1 MSTTLQP
8 QPPSQGDLKERFFRY
23 FTHEV
28 TALDTQIEQLA
39 DKSVTGGER
48 SDGVDHCLAGIA
60 RLSRE
65 VKDASAYIP
74 AYDQR
79 TYAEAIKALND
90 KLGQARASFAPRPKF
105 SFKSTRKVATA
116 VSHHKNPSAISLEDA
131 AELASQARLKLPGA
145 SSSNASGNSSSGRGG
160 LLDTAASS
168 GTTTTN
174 SSAYAS
180 PAVHTPAET
189 EAGDDESRS
198 AAGAAGASKSTTAE
212 GEDAYVNR
220 NLSSH
225 ERSRTPVR
233 KPSFSGANSVT
244 ISGHTG
250 LHIILPESASHATS
264 SGTIANLRHCI
275 VDMSM
280 PTSTARAQQQQQQ
293 QQSGDSGSSGLA
305 SNEAQPA
312 AQAQGAA
319 PFAALT
325 LKNIKSS
332 LVVCG
337 RVSGAIHLTN
347 LAHSVV
353 VVSTRQFRMHEC
365 RDVAVYLACSSRPI
379 IEDCVDVRFAPCPS
393 LYSSP
398 PLSSSPPPT
407 SSSTDS
413 STPGTETHVNLWDQ
427 VDDFKWLKAEPSPNW
442 RALPPAERVA
452 DAVWRDLVPG
462 GPELGVDDIL
472 KAVGVV
478 PAKA

>member
-145 SSSNASGNSSSGRGG
+145 SSSNASGKSSSGRGG

-293 QQSGDSGSSGLA
+293 QSGDSGSSGLA

-365 RDVAVYLACSSRPI
+365 RGVAVYLACSSRPI

-393 LYSSP
+393 LYS
-398 PLSSSPPPT
+398 PPT
-407 SSSTDS
+407 STSTSTPSTDP
-413 STPGTETHVNLWDQ
+413 TPEAQPPPQQNLWDQ

>member
-1 MSTTLQP
+1 MTTLQT

-28 TALDTQIEQLA
+28 TALHTQIEQLA

-48 SDGVDHCLAGIA
+48 NDGVDHCLAGIA

-65 VKDASAYIP
+65 VKDAAAYIP

-79 TYAEAIKALND
+79 TYAEALKALNE
-90 KLGQARASFAPRPKF
+90 KLAQARASFAPRPKF
-105 SFKSTRKVATA
+105 SFKSSRKVATA
-116 VSHHKNPSAISLEDA
+116 VSHQKNPSAISLEDA

-145 SSSNASGNSSSGRGG
+145 ASNTALSSKTARG
-160 LLDTAASS
+160 LLDTTGSS
-168 GTTTTN
+168 GTTTTD
-174 SSAYAS
+174 SSAYGS

-189 EAGDDESRS
+189 DAGDDEDRHN
-198 AAGAAGASKSTTAE
+198 GAAGKPGSAE
-212 GEDAYVNR
+212 EEDAYVNR

-280 PTSTARAQQQQQQ
+280 PTSTTRAQQQQEKQQ
-293 QQSGDSGSSGLA
+293 QGPTTTTQSS
-305 SNEAQPA
+305 QA
-312 AQAQGAA
+312 AAAAPAA

-332 LVVCG
+332 LIVCG

-347 LAHSVV
+347 AAHSVV
-353 VVSTRQFRMHEC
+353 VVSSTRQFRMHEC
-365 RDVAVYLACSSRPI
+365 RNVAVYLACASRPI
-379 IEDCVDVRFAPCPS
+379 IEDCVDVSFAPCPS
-393 LYSSP
+393 IYAEA
-398 PLSSSPPPT
+398 SSSADA
-407 SSSTDS
+407 STKAKTDDAH
-413 STPGTETHVNLWDQ
+413 TTDHPLQAPANLWDQ
-427 VDDFKWLKAEPSPNW
+427 VDDFKWLKARAASPHW
-442 RALPPAERVA
+442 RALAPDERVA

-462 GPELGVDDIL
+462 GPELGLDDIL
-472 KAVGVV
+472 RAVGVGV
-478 PAKA
+478 GSGREMN

>member
-1 MSTTLQP
+1 MTTIQT

-28 TALDTQIEQLA
+28 TALQTQIEQLA

-48 SDGVDHCLAGIA
+48 NDGVDHCLAGIA

-65 VKDASAYIP
+65 VKDAAAYIP

-79 TYAEAIKALND
+79 TYAEAIKALNE
-90 KLGQARASFAPRPKF
+90 KLAQARASFAPRPKF
-105 SFKSTRKVATA
+105 SFKSTRKVASA

-131 AELASQARLKLPGA
+131 AELASQARLKLLGA
-145 SSSNASGNSSSGRGG
+145 SSNTSPSSKTARG
-160 LLDTAASS
+160 LLDTTGSS
-168 GTTTTN
+168 GTTTTD
-174 SSAYAS
+174 SSAYGS
-180 PAVHTPAET
+180 PA
-189 EAGDDESRS
+189 
-198 AAGAAGASKSTTAE
+198 
-212 GEDAYVNR
+212 
-220 NLSSH
+220 
-225 ERSRTPVR
+225 RSRTPVR

-280 PTSTARAQQQQQQ
+280 PTSTTRAQQQQQQ
-293 QQSGDSGSSGLA
+293 EQKQSSA
-305 SNEAQPA
+305 PTP
-312 AQAQGAA
+312 A

-332 LVVCG
+332 LIVCG

-353 VVSTRQFRMHEC
+353 VVSSTRQFRMHDC
-365 RDVAVYLACSSRPI
+365 RDVSVYLACSSRPI
-379 IEDCVDVRFAPCPS
+379 IEDCHDVRFAPCPS
-393 LYSSP
+393 MYADEGP
-398 PLSSSPPPT
+398 DDERPQ
-407 SSSTDS
+407 
-413 STPGTETHVNLWDQ
+413 NLWDQ
-427 VDDFKWLKAEPSPNW
+427 VDDFKWLKAGVASPHW
-442 RALPPAERVA
+442 RALRAADERVP

-472 KAVGVV
+472 RAVGIGGGSG
-478 PAKA
+478 KA

>member
-1 MSTTLQP
+1 MTTIQT

-28 TALDTQIEQLA
+28 TALQTQIEQLA

-48 SDGVDHCLAGIA
+48 NDGVDHCLAGIA

-65 VKDASAYIP
+65 VKDAAAYIP

-79 TYAEAIKALND
+79 TYAEAIKALNE
-90 KLGQARASFAPRPKF
+90 KLAQARASFAPRPKF
-105 SFKSTRKVATA
+105 SFKSTRKVASA

-131 AELASQARLKLPGA
+131 AELASQARLKLLGA
-145 SSSNASGNSSSGRGG
+145 SSNTSPSSKTARG
-160 LLDTAASS
+160 LLDTTGSS
-168 GTTTTN
+168 GTTTTD
-174 SSAYAS
+174 SSAYGS

-189 EAGDDESRS
+189 DAGDDDDRHN
-198 AAGAAGASKSTTAE
+198 GGAE
-212 GEDAYVNR
+212 GKTEEEDAYVNR
-220 NLSSH
+220 NLTSH

-280 PTSTARAQQQQQQ
+280 PTSTTRAQQQQQQ
-293 QQSGDSGSSGLA
+293 EQKQSSGPSSSSSTATA
-305 SNEAQPA
+305 STLIPA
-312 AQAQGAA
+312 TTTSTDPSLPAPTPA

-332 LVVCG
+332 LIVCG

-353 VVSTRQFRMHEC
+353 VVSSTRQFRMHDC
-365 RDVAVYLACSSRPI
+365 RDVSVYLACSSRPI
-379 IEDCVDVRFAPCPS
+379 IEDCHDVRFAPCPS
-393 LYSSP
+393 MYADEGP
-398 PLSSSPPPT
+398 DDERPQ
-407 SSSTDS
+407 
-413 STPGTETHVNLWDQ
+413 NLWDQ
-427 VDDFKWLKAEPSPNW
+427 VDDFKWLKAGVASPHW
-442 RALPPAERVA
+442 RALRAADERVP

-472 KAVGVV
+472 RAVGIGGGSG
-478 PAKA
+478 KA

>member
-168 GTTTTN
+168 GTTTTD

-280 PTSTARAQQQQQQ
+280 PTSTARAQQQQQ
-293 QQSGDSGSSGLA
+293 SGDSGSSGLA
-305 SNEAQPA
+305 PKEAQLPG
-312 AQAQGAA
+312 AQAQGA

-393 LYSSP
+393 LYS
-398 PLSSSPPPT
+398 PPT
-407 SSSTDS
+407 STPSTDS
-413 STPGTETHVNLWDQ
+413 SSPEAQSSPHHQNLWDQ